1 MTICPLKEGIVL
13 ISKEQFVTIKEL
25 KACGHSQR
33 AIARM
38 TGLNP
43 RTVRRRLKEPVLLP
57 RKGTPKGSLLDPFKE
72 IIARRVHSAWPER
85 IAATVIARELRPR
98 GYTGGLTILRN
109 YIRSI
114 LPVVPEEKVV
124 RFETP
129 PGRQMHRRHPFH
141 QLLASLA
148 GCQLQMDWATLKHEG
163 KTYYA
168 FIALMGYSRA
178 AFVKIVLRMDLKR
191 FIECHKA
198 AFGYFGGVPNE
209 VLYDNMKTVV
219 LLRNAYGKGQHR
231 LQDDFR
237 RFAQD
242 AGFKPR
248 LCQVRRPQTKGK
260 VERFVG
266 YYRQSCFVP
275 LKTAFRQS
283 GLKLDLQSLN
293 SGTEHWLESVA
304 NVRVHEETKERP
316 VDRMIKERANLQP
329 MPATIAQ
336 ERDHCDKYSLKSSS
350 MPYEIAVATTPLEPY
365 DRLFGWEWADAATAV
380 SALRLADET
389 PAQGVRS

>member
-1 MTICPLKEGIVL
+1 M

-57 RKGTPKGSLLDPFKE
+57 RKATPRGSLLDPFKE
-72 IIARRVHSAWPER
+72 IIAHRVHSAWPER
-85 IAATVIARELRPR
+85 IAATVMMRELRPR

-114 LPVVPEEKVV
+114 RPVVPEERVV

-129 PGRQMHRRHPFH
+129 AGHQM
-141 QLLASLA
+141 
-148 GCQLQMDWATLKHEG
+148 QMDWATLKHEG
-163 KTYYA
+163 QTYYA

-178 AFVKIVLRMDLKR
+178 AFVKIVPRMDLDT
-191 FIECHKA
+191 FIDCHKA
-198 AFGYFGGVPNE
+198 AFEYFGGVPNE

-231 LQDDFR
+231 LQEDFR

-283 GLKLDLQSLN
+283 GLKLDLQSLS

-304 NVRVHEETKERP
+304 NVRAHEETKARP
-316 VDRMIKERANLQP
+316 VDRMIKERASLQP

-336 ERDHCDKYSLKSSS
+336 ERDHCDKYSLKSPS

-365 DRLFGWEWADAATAV
+365 DRLFGWEWADDALAV
-380 SALRLADET
+380 PPHHYPDAT
-389 PAQGVRS
+389 PARGVRS